1 MASLKNQSLG
11 GYFLEISAQRV
22 KYRVAGKLF
31 LNRAEDDLR
40 WKNRNYRINMSQD
53 ARSIIKHEW
62 LQVLVMVVTVA
73 GIFFWCRSESKEDY
87 RHMEANLNTNLQA
100 IYQEMK
106 DFHGRLERQDAEFK
120 SGILLL
126 EEKIKF
132 RA

>member
-1 MASLKNQSLG
+1 
-11 GYFLEISAQRV
+11 
-22 KYRVAGKLF
+22 
-31 LNRAEDDLR
+31 
-40 WKNRNYRINMSQD
+40 MSQD